1 VSSEGRLGDPQFGL
15 SSSGGIEAIDLK
27 TLWRLVRGRWPWIA
41 AAVAAGIAVGVVNY
55 LISPKLYR
63 ATTQIQIEPRNLV
76 PSPDRNPW
84 IEQWTNMKY
93 FPTQYRLLRSR
104 GLAERVIEDLRLDTD
119 PAFVGEGRKAG
130 SEPVTAQEDELYK
143 AALANRLISGLTVNP
158 IEGTELLN
166 LVYVATDP
174 KLAADLANGFANAF
188 IDWGIE
194 SRSETL
200 LQANRV
206 LGSQI
211 ENLRRDVEALEV
223 GIQKYSREAE
233 VNATDAG
240 AGVVGQR
247 ILSLNEQY
255 STASATALAKQQR
268 FNELASMRDLLVAEN
283 FGRPALETLRNE
295 LESRQRDYQARLQTF
310 KPDHPEMV
318 ELDSE
323 VQTIRQRYQ
332 REVAAEAAKLRQ
344 AARTEWEAARQLVD
358 RISRQRA
365 EAQEQSL
372 ALNVE
377 VLPLTNMQ
385 MELAAKR
392 ERLSELIE
400 SQSQASLSADVETQT
415 RSNVHVIDKALVPG
429 GPFRPSLRQNVSL
442 GASGGLMVGL
452 ALVFLF
458 HILDRTIKSGE
469 ELESLLDLPLLAAI
483 PDMGS
488 DGAGYGQRA
497 YYGYG
502 RSKRTGSKGG
512 KRTTEDEGPVAIEM
526 LPETRPRLAVSE
538 AYRSLRT
545 SLLLSSAED
554 LQVVTVTSAEAG
566 EGKSA
571 TATNL
576 AIVMAQLGKKVL
588 LLDGDLRKPRLHRIF
603 SVANGQGLVNC
614 LAGGADPSTL
624 IQNTGLPGLH
634 LLPTGVHPPN
644 PSELLASERMRQLVA
659 WARKS
664 FDFTIIDSPPILA
677 VSDAI
682 LPGTLS
688 EGVVLCFRANQIERD
703 TARRCV
709 EQLRLSGVKILGM
722 VLNRYRPGSSYHYD
736 RRYQSY
742 EAYAESQVDSAA

>member
-1 VSSEGRLGDPQFGL
+1 MSSELQSRGPQVGLPAPGGFEALDP
-15 SSSGGIEAIDLK
+15 K
-27 TLWRLVRGRWPWIA
+27 TIWRLVQRRWPWIA
-41 AAVAAGIAVGVVNY
+41 AVAAVGIALGVVNY

-76 PSPDRNPW
+76 PTQDRNPW

-119 PAFVGEGRKAG
+119 PAFVGTGRKAA
-130 SEPVTAQEDELYK
+130 SEPVTAEEDERYR
-143 AALANRLISGLTVNP
+143 AALANRLVAGLTVDP
-158 IEGTELLN
+158 IDGTELLN

-188 IDWGIE
+188 IDWGVE

-206 LGSQI
+206 IATQI
-211 ENLRRDVEALEV
+211 ENLRRDVETLEV

-240 AGVVGQR
+240 SGIVSQR
-247 ILSLNEQY
+247 IQSLNEQY
-255 STASATALAKQQR
+255 STASSTALGKQQR
-268 FNELASMRDLLVAEN
+268 YNELLNMPDTLAAES
-283 FGRPALETLRNE
+283 FGRPALETLKTE
-295 LESRQRDYQARLQTF
+295 LEGKERDYQSRLQTF
-310 KPDHPEMV
+310 KPDHPDMV
-318 ELDSE
+318 ELDSQ
-323 VQTIRQRYQ
+323 VAATRQRYQ

-344 AARTEWEAARQLVD
+344 AARTEWEAAQQLVE
-358 RISRQRA
+358 RISQQRG

-385 MELAAKR
+385 MELGAKR
-392 ERLSELIE
+392 ERLGELIE

-415 RSNVHVIDKALVPG
+415 RSNVHVIDRALVPG

-442 GASGGLMVGL
+442 GASGGFMVGL
-452 ALVFLF
+452 ALVFLLHF
-458 HILDRTIKSGE
+458 LDRTIKSAE
-469 ELESLLDLPLLAAI
+469 ELESQLGLPVLAAI
-483 PDMGS
+483 PDMSS
-488 DGAGYGQRA
+488 DGASYGYRA

-502 RSKRTGSKGG
+502 RRKAAGG
-512 KRTTEDEGPVAIEM
+512 KKANRNEGPVDIEM

-545 SLLLSSAED
+545 ALLLSSAED
-554 LQVVTVTSAEAG
+554 LELVTVTSAEAS

-571 TATNL
+571 TSTNL
-576 AIVMAQLGKKVL
+576 AIVMAQLGRKVL
-588 LLDGDLRKPRLHRIF
+588 LIDGDLRKPRLHRIF
-603 SVANGQGLVNC
+603 SVANSQGLVNC

-624 IQNTGLPGLH
+624 IQKTRLAGLH
-634 LLPTGVHPPN
+634 LLPAGIHPPN
-644 PSELLASERMRQLVA
+644 PSELLASERMRQLGA
-659 WARKS
+659 WARKN
-664 FDFTIIDSPPILA
+664 FEFTIIDSPPILA

-682 LPGTLS
+682 LSGTLS
-688 EGVVLCFRANQIERD
+688 DGVVLCFRANQIERD

-709 EQLRLSGVKILGM
+709 EQLRLSGVKILGV
-722 VLNRYRPGSSYHYD
+722 VLNRYRPGTSHYYD

-742 EAYAESQVDSAA
+742 EAYAESQADSAA